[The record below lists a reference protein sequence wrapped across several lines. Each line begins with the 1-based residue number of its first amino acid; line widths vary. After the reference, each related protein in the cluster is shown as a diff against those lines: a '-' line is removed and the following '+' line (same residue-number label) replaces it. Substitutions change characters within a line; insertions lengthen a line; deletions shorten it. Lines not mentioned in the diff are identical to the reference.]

1 MHDERTCV
9 VPENIYTPSTEDH
22 WKFPGEGGSKA
33 VISEG
38 WGGGRS
44 WESIFQRVTD
54 HIQNT
59 ESNI

>member
-9 VPENIYTPSTEDH
+9 VPENIYTPSAEDH

-38 WGGGRS
+38 WGGGGHGKVFS
-44 WESIFQRVTD
+44 KG
-54 HIQNT
+54 
-59 ESNI
+59 

>member
-38 WGGGRS
+38 WGGGVMGKHFLKGDRP
-44 WESIFQRVTD
+44 RTK
-54 HIQNT
+54 H
-59 ESNI
+59 